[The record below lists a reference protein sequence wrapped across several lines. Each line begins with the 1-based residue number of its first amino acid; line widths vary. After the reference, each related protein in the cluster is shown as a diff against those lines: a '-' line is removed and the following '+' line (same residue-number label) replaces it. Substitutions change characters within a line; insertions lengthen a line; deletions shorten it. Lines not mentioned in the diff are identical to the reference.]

1 MLDARGQEALTGA
14 AQSEIFQILR
24 DGKPRTRSELASLTG
39 LARSTVAARVD
50 ALLRV
55 KLISTVAD
63 AASTGG
69 RPSRQFAFDGTH
81 HAVLGVDIGASHVHI
96 AVTDLHGTMLAD
108 VQEPL
113 AVSEGPDRI
122 LGWVI
127 EQGTRLFEPFAD
139 RMTLCAVGV
148 GLPGPVEHA
157 TGRPVDP
164 PIMPGWDRY
173 DVPGALSGEF
183 GVPALVDNDVNV
195 MALGEHHGFWPDVED
210 LLFVKVATGIGAG
223 VIVGG
228 RVHRGAQGIA
238 GDLGHIWVPEAEG
251 VECRCGSIGCL
262 EAVAAGPAIA
272 ARLRARGHDVHTTAD
287 VTASVL
293 RGDVDAV
300 REVREAGR
308 IIGRVLTTCV
318 SLINPAVIALG
329 GSIANAGDHLLAG
342 AREVIYTRATPLAAS
357 NLQIVRSRGSSDA
370 AVAGAAAM
378 AIQHVLSVDSVEA
391 LLREDV
397 FPWMRV

>member
-24 DGKPRTRSELASLTG
+24 DGRPRTRSELASLTG

-55 KLISTVAD
+55 KLISPVAD

-69 RPSRQFAFDGTH
+69 RPSRQFAFDGTR
-81 HAVLGVDIGASHVHI
+81 HAVLGVDIGATHVHI
-96 AVTDLHGTMLAD
+96 ALTDLHGTMLGD
-108 VQEPL
+108 TQVQMSV
-113 AVSEGPDRI
+113 AEGPERV
-122 LGWVI
+122 LAWVI
-127 EQGTRLFEPFAD
+127 NEGRELFAPFAE
-139 RMTLCAVGV
+139 RMALRAIGV
-148 GLPGPVEHA
+148 GLPGPVEH
-157 TGRPVDP
+157 TSGRPIDP
-164 PIMPGWDRY
+164 PIMPGWDRF
-173 DVPGALSGEF
+173 DVPTHLSDALGI
-183 GVPALVDNDVNV
+183 PALVDNDVNV
-195 MALGEHHGFWPDVED
+195 MALGEHHDYWSDVDD

-228 RVHRGAQGIA
+228 KVHRGAQGIA
-238 GDLGHIWVPEAEG
+238 GDIGHIWVPEAEG
-251 VECRCGSIGCL
+251 IECRCGSFGCL

-272 ARLRARGHDVHTTAD
+272 SRLRGRGLDVNSTSD

-329 GSIANAGDHLLAG
+329 GPIANAGDHLLAG

-357 NLQIVRSRGSSDA
+357 NLQIVRSRGNENA
-370 AVAGAAAM
+370 AVSGSSAM

-397 FPWMRV
+397 FPSLRT

>member
-1 MLDARGQEALTGA
+1 
-14 AQSEIFQILR
+14 
-24 DGKPRTRSELASLTG
+24 
-39 LARSTVAARVD
+39 
-50 ALLRV
+50 
-55 KLISTVAD
+55 
-63 AASTGG
+63 
-69 RPSRQFAFDGTH
+69 
-81 HAVLGVDIGASHVHI
+81 
-96 AVTDLHGTMLAD
+96 
-108 VQEPL
+108 
-113 AVSEGPDRI
+113 
-122 LGWVI
+122 
-127 EQGTRLFEPFAD
+127 
-139 RMTLCAVGV
+139 
-148 GLPGPVEHA
+148 
-157 TGRPVDP
+157 
-164 PIMPGWDRY
+164 MPGWDRY

-397 FPWMRV
+397 FPWMQV